1 MSAAALLSDPLLLSI
16 LATGF
21 GVVFL
26 HAALPTHWLPFALVG
41 RAQGWT
47 ARRTL
52 SVAALAGAGHILF
65 TVVLGAAIVALGRVL
80 DQRYSGV
87 LELLTGALL
96 ICLGLYYL
104 LRPVLSKTVVETDQP
119 RRYGS
124 DRAAIIGLVVL
135 LTFSPCEAFLP
146 VFLSGARY
154 GLVGFLALAGVLT
167 VATFAA
173 MMLFTSVAIAGAYRF
188 RLDRLARYESLVIGL
203 LLCLL
208 GVVLIV
214 LP

>member
-1 MSAAALLSDPLLLSI
+1 MSAATLLSDPLLLSI

-41 RAQGWT
+41 RAQGWP

-80 DQRYSGV
+80 DERYSGV

-96 ICLGLYYL
+96 IGFGLFYL
-104 LRPVLSKTVVETDQP
+104 LRPVLSKAPIETDQP

-124 DRAAIIGLVVL
+124 D
-135 LTFSPCEAFLP
+135 
-146 VFLSGARY
+146 
-154 GLVGFLALAGVLT
+154 
-167 VATFAA
+167 
-173 MMLFTSVAIAGAYRF
+173 
-188 RLDRLARYESLVIGL
+188 
-203 LLCLL
+203 
-208 GVVLIV
+208 
-214 LP
+214 